1 MFLWVMVITFDK
13 KSLPSTMIEWDEYN
27 QSYST
32 KGISQEMIDINDD
45 GYVDILMGYHIS
57 MDGTTTSQQS
67 NTHVIHFGTGD
78 DTMFT
83 EAYVLDSDYNGT
95 NITLDFSVKDFDN
108 DGDLDLFV
116 NSSFNYQSKYVIQ
129 YYENNGYM
137 NFVNK
142 TNEVFENESNLVSN
156 HYSIDWIKFID
167 MNDDG
172 IDELMIEGVNFE
184 IQQNQQT
191 TPTFNGWGLN
201 ENNKLTRKKY

>member
-1 MFLWVMVITFDK
+1 
-13 KSLPSTMIEWDEYN
+13 
-27 QSYST
+27 
-32 KGISQEMIDINDD
+32 
-45 GYVDILMGYHIS
+45 
-57 MDGTTTSQQS
+57 
-67 NTHVIHFGTGD
+67 
-78 DTMFT
+78 
-83 EAYVLDSDYNGT
+83 
-95 NITLDFSVKDFDN
+95 
-108 DGDLDLFV
+108 
-116 NSSFNYQSKYVIQ
+116 
-129 YYENNGYM
+129 M